1 MMYHKNIKINIHT
14 KMNNLKHIKRYNEL
28 KNIFSEGILKEGKLD
43 DMINK
48 SKKSNKESCLRTILN
63 RDNLMLNKYDK
74 IEWDGDILKLGI
86 SYFDYGQGT
95 KILSFLKHRSFF
107 FDYWVDFKNKKLYD
121 KNTLGGTY
129 DLTDEELEK
138 ISNKYYWFKK

>member
-1 MMYHKNIKINIHT
+1 MSKEMRKHIDTFKKIVLNENKIHT
-14 KMNNLKHIKRYNEL
+14 
-28 KNIFSEGILKEGKLD
+28 LD
-43 DMINK
+43 DAISK
-48 SKKSNKESCLRTILN
+48 SEKSNKESCLRTILN

-74 IEWDGDILKLGI
+74 IEWNGDILKISI

-107 FDYWVDFKNKKLYD
+107 FYYFVDFKNKKLHD
-121 KNTLGGTY
+121 KNMLGGTY
-129 DLTDEELEK
+129 DLTDDELEK